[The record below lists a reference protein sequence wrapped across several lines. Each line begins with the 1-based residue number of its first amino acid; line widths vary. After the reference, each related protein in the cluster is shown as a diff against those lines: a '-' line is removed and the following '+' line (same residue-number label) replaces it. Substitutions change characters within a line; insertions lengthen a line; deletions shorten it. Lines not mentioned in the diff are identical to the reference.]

1 VEIILEDG
9 NFYAKRKR
17 GECMSEIKQFQK
29 ELDDLEAKKGKYVW
43 DELEEL
49 ITDAFEEEKISSEE
63 FDLLMKRLMDI
74 DCE

>member
-1 VEIILEDG
+1 
-9 NFYAKRKR
+9 
-17 GECMSEIKQFQK
+17 MSEIKQFQK
-29 ELDDLEAKKGKYVW
+29 ELDELEAKKGKYVW

-63 FDLLMKRLMDI
+63 FDILMKRLMDI

>member
-1 VEIILEDG
+1 
-9 NFYAKRKR
+9 
-17 GECMSEIKQFQK
+17 MSEIKQFQK
-29 ELDDLEAKKGKYVW
+29 ELDDLEAKKGKYVR

>member
-1 VEIILEDG
+1 
-9 NFYAKRKR
+9 
-17 GECMSEIKQFQK
+17 MSEIKQFQK
-29 ELDDLEAKKGKYVW
+29 KLDDLEAKKGKYVW

>member
-1 VEIILEDG
+1 MLVS
-9 NFYAKRKR
+9 AKEMLVK
-17 GECMSEIKQFQK
+17 
-29 ELDDLEAKKGKYVW
+29 AKKGKYVW

>member
-1 VEIILEDG
+1 MINKINALL
-9 NFYAKRKR
+9 
-17 GECMSEIKQFQK
+17 K
-29 ELDDLEAKKGKYVW
+29 ELDDLEEKKGKYVW

>member
-1 VEIILEDG
+1 
-9 NFYAKRKR
+9 
-17 GECMSEIKQFQK
+17 MSEIKQFQK
-29 ELDDLEAKKGKYVW
+29 ELDDLEEKKGKYVW

-63 FDLLMKRLMDI
+63 FDILMKRLMDI

>member
-1 VEIILEDG
+1 
-9 NFYAKRKR
+9 
-17 GECMSEIKQFQK
+17 MSEIKQFQK
-29 ELDDLEAKKGKYVW
+29 ELDDLESKKGKYVW

>member
-1 VEIILEDG
+1 
-9 NFYAKRKR
+9 
-17 GECMSEIKQFQK
+17 MSEIKRFQK

>member
-1 VEIILEDG
+1 
-9 NFYAKRKR
+9 
-17 GECMSEIKQFQK
+17 MSEIKQFQK

-43 DELEEL
+43 DELEE
-49 ITDAFEEEKISSEE
+49 EKISSEE

>member
-1 VEIILEDG
+1 
-9 NFYAKRKR
+9 
-17 GECMSEIKQFQK
+17 MSEIKQFQK

-63 FDLLMKRLMDI
+63 FDLMMKRLMDI

>member
-1 VEIILEDG
+1 MKDS
-9 NFYAKRKR
+9 NSYAKRER
-17 GECMSEIKQFQK
+17 GEWISEIKQFQK

>member
-1 VEIILEDG
+1 
-9 NFYAKRKR
+9 
-17 GECMSEIKQFQK
+17 MSEIKQFQK

-49 ITDAFEEEKISSEE
+49 ITDAFEEEKISLEE
-63 FDLLMKRLMDI
+63 FDILMKRLMDI

>member
-1 VEIILEDG
+1 MQKG
-9 NFYAKRKR
+9 KR

-29 ELDDLEAKKGKYVW
+29 ELDDLEEKKGKYVW

>member
-1 VEIILEDG
+1 
-9 NFYAKRKR
+9 
-17 GECMSEIKQFQK
+17 MSEIKQFQK

>member
-1 VEIILEDG
+1 
-9 NFYAKRKR
+9 
-17 GECMSEIKQFQK
+17 MSEIKQFQR

>member
-1 VEIILEDG
+1 
-9 NFYAKRKR
+9 
-17 GECMSEIKQFQK
+17 MSEIKQFQK

-49 ITDAFEEEKISSEE
+49 IIDAFEEEKISSEE

>member
-1 VEIILEDG
+1 
-9 NFYAKRKR
+9 
-17 GECMSEIKQFQK
+17 MSEIKQFQK

-63 FDLLMKRLMDI
+63 FDILIKRMMDI

>member
-1 VEIILEDG
+1 
-9 NFYAKRKR
+9 
-17 GECMSEIKQFQK
+17 MSEIKHFQK
-29 ELDDLEAKKGKYVW
+29 EFDDLEAKKGKYVW

>member
-1 VEIILEDG
+1 
-9 NFYAKRKR
+9 
-17 GECMSEIKQFQK
+17 MSEIKQFQK
-29 ELDDLEAKKGKYVW
+29 ELEDLEAKKGKYVW

>member
-1 VEIILEDG
+1 
-9 NFYAKRKR
+9 
-17 GECMSEIKQFQK
+17 MSEVKHFQK
-29 ELDDLEAKKGKYVW
+29 ELDDLEAKKGKYAW

-63 FDLLMKRLMDI
+63 FDQLMKRLMDI

>member
-1 VEIILEDG
+1 
-9 NFYAKRKR
+9 
-17 GECMSEIKQFQK
+17 MSEIKQFQK

-63 FDLLMKRLMDI
+63 FDILMKRLMDI

>member
-1 VEIILEDG
+1 
-9 NFYAKRKR
+9 
-17 GECMSEIKQFQK
+17 MSEIKQFQK

-74 DCE
+74 ACE

>member
-1 VEIILEDG
+1 
-9 NFYAKRKR
+9 
-17 GECMSEIKQFQK
+17 MSEIKQFQK

-49 ITDAFEEEKISSEE
+49 ITDSFEEEKISSEE
-63 FDLLMKRLMDI
+63 FDILMKRLMDI

>member
-1 VEIILEDG
+1 
-9 NFYAKRKR
+9 
-17 GECMSEIKQFQK
+17 MSEIKQFQK

-63 FDLLMKRLMDI
+63 FDILMKRLIDI

>member
-1 VEIILEDG
+1 
-9 NFYAKRKR
+9 
-17 GECMSEIKQFQK
+17 MSEIKQFQK
-29 ELDDLEAKKGKYVW
+29 VLDDLEAKKGKYVW

>member
-1 VEIILEDG
+1 
-9 NFYAKRKR
+9 
-17 GECMSEIKQFQK
+17 MSEIKQFQK

-43 DELEEL
+43 EELEEL

-63 FDLLMKRLMDI
+63 FDILMKRLMDI

>member
-1 VEIILEDG
+1 
-9 NFYAKRKR
+9 
-17 GECMSEIKQFQK
+17 MSEIKQFQK

-43 DELEEL
+43 DELEDL

>member
-1 VEIILEDG
+1 
-9 NFYAKRKR
+9 
-17 GECMSEIKQFQK
+17 MTEIKQFQK

>member
-1 VEIILEDG
+1 
-9 NFYAKRKR
+9 
-17 GECMSEIKQFQK
+17 MSEIKQFQK
-29 ELDDLEAKKGKYVW
+29 ELDDLVAKKGKYVW

>member
-1 VEIILEDG
+1 
-9 NFYAKRKR
+9 
-17 GECMSEIKQFQK
+17 MSEIKQFQK

-49 ITDAFEEEKISSEE
+49 ITDAFEEDKISSEE